1 MTFSFTSMGTAS
13 RRNMCSALYVYNAD
27 LSYSRIFNQT
37 RTVAIALVCDRK
49 RIFGETPKPKISN
62 LKRWN
67 FTETVITAVRDIFS
81 RKLKFW
87 SKIDCFS
94 KKCLFR

>member
-49 RIFGETPKPKISN
+49 RIFGETPKPKILN

-67 FTETVITAVRDIFS
+67 YTETVITAGRDIFG
-81 RKLKFW
+81 RKR
-87 SKIDCFS
+87 
-94 KKCLFR
+94 LFRPKMSVSAEN